1 MVKTILASFFGFK
14 LPSWPL
20 VLDTHSKWLPLVVF
34 YSYNEANMLGSF
46 ILKLALT
53 ALALSDYLV
62 SSVATVSMVAL
73 RSS

>member
-1 MVKTILASFFGFK
+1 MVKTIFLSLFGFK
-14 LPSWPL
+14 LPSWPD

-46 ILKLALT
+46 ILKLALI
-53 ALALSDYLV
+53 ALALSDYLDR
-62 SSVATVSMVAL
+62 SVATVSIVAL